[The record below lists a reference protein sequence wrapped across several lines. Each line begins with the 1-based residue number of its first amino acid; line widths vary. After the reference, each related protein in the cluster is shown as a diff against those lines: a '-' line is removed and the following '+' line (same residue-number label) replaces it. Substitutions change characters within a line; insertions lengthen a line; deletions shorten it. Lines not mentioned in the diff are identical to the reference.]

1 MLSLPSVHFLPDVS
15 QVWKFLGEKCN
26 ELNDEPTHYWV
37 LYTCFFT
44 LKCDRKHGKGYF
56 LIFCDANSNSLDLDG
71 LPAWLGIF
79 SDSKGRMSSVASLL
93 RWERRHPMVVTIGST
108 TVFEETAEKNPRP
121 SNIIKPSKISINLH
135 KSHPKAI
142 RVSLSLVEKS
152 GWSNF
157 WDLPGGGRGVPHGT
171 SRNRSS
177 ACWEKEV
184 LFWPLAP
191 KKWWGYHKDMMI
203 TCDYPSS
210 NQAWIAGTSP
220 IYIVPW
226 FSH

>member
-1 MLSLPSVHFLPDVS
+1 MGYL
-15 QVWKFLGEKCN
+15 LG
-26 ELNDEPTHYWV
+26 
-37 LYTCFFT
+37 
-44 LKCDRKHGKGYF
+44 
-56 LIFCDANSNSLDLDG
+56 
-71 LPAWLGIF
+71 LG
-79 SDSKGRMSSVASLL
+79 SSPILRAACL
-93 RWERRHPMVVTIGST
+93 RWHPSSGGNGAAPWWLPLVQRQFLKKQLKKKQDHQTS
-108 TVFEETAEKNPRP
+108 

-220 IYIVPW
+220 IYII
-226 FSH
+226 

>member
-1 MLSLPSVHFLPDVS
+1 MGRVIFWYFVMLRNYSS
-15 QVWKFLGEKCN
+15 
-26 ELNDEPTHYWV
+26 
-37 LYTCFFT
+37 
-44 LKCDRKHGKGYF
+44 
-56 LIFCDANSNSLDLDG
+56 SLDLDG
-71 LPAWLGIF
+71 LPTWLGIF

-93 RWERRHPMVVTIGST
+93 RWERRRPMVVTIGST

-177 ACWEKEV
+177 AFTWEKEV

-191 KKWWGYHKDMMI
+191 KNDGDIIRIWWLHVI
-203 TCDYPSS
+203 TPLV
-210 NQAWIAGTSP
+210 IKHG
-220 IYIVPW
+220 
-226 FSH
+226 